1 MFYLLLRLI
10 HIDRSSVSGRSS
22 GHVTVVR
29 EPLFVHTHCI
39 LTLESLPIDEEFNL
53 LFAGATDGQILIF
66 DITKAHPEETA
77 SSYEPIL
84 TLSHHQ
90 SGVNAIALRRS
101 TETDLIVISGG
112 DDNCITISNV
122 DTLNKSAD
130 LIQKIPSQHSAQIT
144 GSSFSSEFLVS
155 VLCCL
160 FTGSHRC
167 VIASDSTWYIPL
179 FQLVHAKKDQK

>member
-1 MFYLLLRLI
+1 M
-10 HIDRSSVSGRSS
+10 
-22 GHVTVVR
+22 TVVR

-53 LFAGATDGQILIF
+53 LFAGATDGQILLF
-66 DITKAHPEETA
+66 DITKIYPEVTV

-90 SGVNAIALRRS
+90 SGVNAIALRRC
-101 TETDLIVISGG
+101 TDTDVIVISGG

-130 LIQKIPSQHSAQIT
+130 LIQKILSQHSAQIT
-144 GSSFSSEFLVS
+144 GYS
-155 VLCCL
+155 C
-160 FTGSHRC
+160 
-167 VIASDSTWYIPL
+167 
-179 FQLVHAKKDQK
+179 